1 MQVIVKTRKL
11 GGSIITTIPSDAVKA
26 MSIKPNETLEL
37 DIKKHRRS
45 FFGIAK
51 GMREFTEE
59 DRFDRH

>member
-11 GGSIITTIPSDAVKA
+11 GGSIIAAIPSEAVKELGL
-26 MSIKPNETLEL
+26 KPNDILEL
-37 DIKKHRRS
+37 DIKKHKKS

-51 GMREFTEE
+51 GMREFTEA